1 MLILNSTSQM
11 KKGRLCKLSKPL
23 LHNSNEMKRLTFFL
37 FCVLSVYQSVYA
49 DTSFIFSTDPQ
60 GIPVNTMSGKI
71 NIQAS
76 SPVTETTY
84 LIPSSSSQ
92 TGQFVTSSG
101 NPQTASIYIATG
113 DSNRGIYYKDS
124 IAGDFVL
131 TVVVQN
137 KAKTLTLA
145 TISQH
150 IFIGVASSTS
160 NSTTITDTATTTSQ
174 TVNSDSSTSSS
185 SASAHSSPSSLSQ
198 MSEEMMFEISAGRDR
213 LTTVG
218 NEVTF
223 RAVPAK
229 VQNMSEQNI
238 VYQWSFGDGTMGG
251 GNVVNHTYRFAGDYS
266 VLVNARY
273 YDKQAVSRVKVSVV
287 LPKVSL
293 ARVLGGVEVTN
304 TSGVEINLEDWSLQ
318 SPKNRF
324 VFPNDTLI
332 SNGKKITFADEVT
345 GVNSGEIK
353 LLNPIGKEL
362 ATLVE
367 ETLVTVSEQSEQ
379 IGISTGTSLNDIQA
393 KINEVKTKLAQ
404 ISPQLPQSEPVKI
417 SQRVTLG
424 KSKIS
429 TSTPMAPMSDI
440 GVNSDKTEQTA
451 TVFEAPKQTGFI
463 STIFSWPIRG
473 FNFIRHLFVED

>member
-1 MLILNSTSQM
+1 M

-198 MSEEMMFEISAGRDR
+198 MSEEI
-213 LTTVG
+213 
-218 NEVTF
+218 
-223 RAVPAK
+223 
-229 VQNMSEQNI
+229 I

-251 GNVVNHTYRFAGDYS
+251 GNVVNHTYRFDGDYS